1 MLVAVCGKS
10 NTGKTTFFSASTLVD
25 AEISNRIFT
34 TIKPNRGVSYVR
46 VECPCRKAG
55 VKCNPQ
61 NSKCVDGVRFVP
73 VKLIDIAGLVP
84 GAHKGKG
91 LGNQFLSDIME
102 ADALIHVIDISGGT
116 DNDGNPVD
124 PGSHDPM
131 HDVQFFEEEIDYW
144 MLGILKKSWS
154 QLSMKIKQKKEKP
167 DIILQ
172 HQLSGLGIS
181 VDDVKDALLDTPI
194 TPESGDKELLD
205 FIENLRKK
213 SKPIIIA
220 ANKIDVNGAGKN
232 YEHLKEV
239 GVNLIPA
246 SAESE
251 LALRKAA
258 EHGLV
263 KYSPGDKDFEITGDV
278 EEKQKKGLEFL
289 KKNVLEKWGS
299 TGVQK
304 VIDEAVFKLLDMII
318 VYPVAN
324 IGKMTDQKGNV
335 LPDAHLV
342 KKGTTLKEL
351 AAKVH
356 TSMADRFLGGM
367 NRDRRKL
374 GADYELQDGDVV
386 EILLKN

>member
-1 MLVAVCGKS
+1 MMIAVCGKS
-10 NTGKTTFFSASTLVD
+10 NTGKTTFFSSATLVD

-34 TIKPNRGVSYVR
+34 TIKPNKGVSYVR
-46 VECPCRKAG
+46 VECPCKKAN

-61 NSKCVDGVRFVP
+61 NSKCVDGTRFIP

-91 LGNQFLSDIME
+91 LGNQFLTDIME
-102 ADALIHVIDISGGT
+102 AQALIHVIDISGGS
-116 DNDGNPVD
+116 DNDGNPVA

-144 MLGILKKSWS
+144 ILGILKKSWQ
-154 QLSMKIKQKKEKP
+154 QLSMKMTQKKEKP
-167 DIILQ
+167 EVILQ
-172 HQLSGLGIS
+172 AQLSGLGLT
-181 VDDVKDALLDTPI
+181 VDDVKDALLDTPV
-194 TPESGDKELLD
+194 TSESNDQELMD

-220 ANKIDVNGAGKN
+220 ANKVDVPGAEKN

-239 GVNLIPA
+239 GVNLIPT

-258 EHGLV
+258 ESGIV
-263 KYSPGDKDFEITGDV
+263 KYSPGDKDFEITGELD
-278 EEKQKKGLEFL
+278 EKQKKGLEFL
-289 KKNVLEKWGS
+289 KKNVLDKWGS
-299 TGVQK
+299 TGIQK
-304 VIDEAVFKLLDMII
+304 VIDDSVFKLLDMIV
-318 VYPVAN
+318 VYPVAS

-356 TSMADRFLGGM
+356 TSMAEKFLGGM

-374 GADYELQDGDVV
+374 GADYELQDGDVI
-386 EILLKN
+386 EILLRN